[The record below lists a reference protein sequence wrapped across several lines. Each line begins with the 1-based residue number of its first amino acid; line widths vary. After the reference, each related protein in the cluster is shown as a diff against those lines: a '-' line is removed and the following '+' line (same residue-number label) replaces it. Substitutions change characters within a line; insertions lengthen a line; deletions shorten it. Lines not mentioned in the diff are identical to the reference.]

1 MDETAIKS
9 ALRAWVRKAS
19 GLNDKKVIW
28 SEQSQPRLEAPF
40 ITMRLGD
47 FIPLG
52 SADEVTQ
59 EYDPLAP
66 PGSGDTPGEEITI
79 TVNGRRSVSLSVQV
93 FGAGAQ
99 QTLSKVQT
107 SLGLPSVKE
116 GLEAVGV
123 SVYDIGEVQNV
134 TGLLETVFEPRA
146 LTNFSLYVS
155 ETVSE
160 KNTFIESVGVTN
172 EINNKT
178 FIIEEPA

>member
-1 MDETAIKS
+1 MEETKIQR
-9 ALRAWVRKAS
+9 ALRGWVRKAS
-19 GLNDKKVIW
+19 GLPDKKVIW

-59 EYDPLAP
+59 EYDENAP
-66 PGSGDTPGEEITI
+66 SGEEITI
-79 TVNGRRSVSLSVQV
+79 TVNGRRSASLSVQV

-116 GLEAVGV
+116 GLEAAGV
-123 SVYDIGEVQNV
+123 SIYDIGEVQNV

-146 LTNFSLYVS
+146 LTNFSLYCS

-160 KNTFIESVGVTN
+160 QTTFIESVEVTN
-172 EINNKT
+172 EINDTT
-178 FIIEEPA
+178 FTIEEPA